1 MKRWSV
7 SCVMLLLFL
16 MLGACGSQGD
26 SNGATKAG
34 GNHGEGGLA
43 NKVKSEVGDF
53 TLKQDSIKR
62 DKQTLSNGAT
72 EALVMTYVAPD
83 GTELE
88 HHLASFPSA
97 QRANQALQSDVE
109 HKEDEGYEEVPNAAD
124 FRDQDGQKIGSW
136 VLLQEKN
143 TYVWAWTNYDLKAV
157 VEGPQSY
164 ATELYDAISASAY

>member
-1 MKRWSV
+1 MKRGWSV
-7 SCVMLLLFL
+7 SCLMLLLFL
-16 MLGACGSQGD
+16 LLGACGSQGNTN
-26 SNGATKAG
+26 SSTKAG

-88 HHLASFPSA
+88 HHLASFPSP
-97 QRANQALQSDVE
+97 QRANQALQSNVE
-109 HKEDEGYEEVPNAAD
+109 HKEDEGFEKVGWAD
-124 FRDQDGQKIGSW
+124 VVSQDGQKIGAW
-136 VLLQEKN
+136 VKLEKKN
-143 TYVWAWTNYDLKAV
+143 TAVWAWTNYDLKAV